1 MPYTLRNLLVA
12 RWAPQPLALE
22 GDTALVYVLRAFGRE
37 GSIDET
43 APRRIQLVDARE
55 FASLSAFVGQSAAP
69 PVTVMDEPSGAPGSA
84 TGEALTPMQGRFLL
98 LRPGSA
104 DLATPPTVPRKA
116 VLGDLAGLDDETL
129 GQLYGRSDLVRRSIA
144 VHGSRVRVAGREID
158 DTMAVRINGQVVP
171 VDSDGDLAY
180 ETILP
185 VGRHQLFLD
194 LVPVAGDVWPMEL
207 SVDVTGR
214 HWFMVGLADL
224 TLQRNSLAGSV
235 EPLAADDRYLE
246 STVSEGRLAMYL
258 KGKIRGKYLLTA
270 QLDTQEEQLD
280 ELLDQIDEK
289 DPRRLFRSIDPDR
302 YYPVYGD
309 DSTTLADTNSQGRFY
324 ARVEW
329 DRSRAVLGNFNTNF
343 TGTEFAQ
350 YNRTL
355 YGASLAWR
363 GLKATGEGEPVDAV
377 DAFVSDAQ
385 TALGHDEFIGTGGS
399 LYYLRRTD
407 VVEGSAKV
415 RVEIVDPVTERTLEN
430 LALVE
435 GVDYELDELQGR
447 LLLSKPL
454 SQVTRHR
461 APYLVRDAGLD
472 GPRTLLVVD
481 YEYVPVGFDSGST
494 GYGFRGRKWLGDRLA
509 VGGTWVD
516 ESRDAQDYQ
525 LAGADVTFKA
535 GRGTYVKLEYAQ
547 TEATQAVRY
556 FSADGGLS
564 FAALNPLGTAAA
576 ADDREGEAYGLE
588 GRVNLREQGWTRR
601 DATVAAWWSRK
612 DEQFA
617 VARRDEGFGLERM
630 GLEAQADLPRGFRT
644 AFRASTVD
652 RSGLRPGLA
661 SQVDQV
667 AAQVTW
673 RRDER
678 DSASAELQYVNARLR
693 PGETD
698 KALLAALE
706 YRRSLNDAWDAYF
719 IVQAQVD
726 GSNGEVGRDI
736 ATLGTRY
743 AIDDAWAVDAELS
756 MGDGADGL
764 SATLEYRRSDRHT
777 LYGTF
782 SHSVDRSDE
791 LLSSVST
798 LSGMPGNESRSGF
811 YENPGN
817 NLALGSR
824 WQVSDQTR
832 VFNEAQFIES
842 AGRAGLAH
850 VFGLDFGGRR
860 GWRYGL
866 SLQKGDFAGPEGFG
880 NRSAISGS
888 VGFAADALNWSSRLE
903 YRKDSGALEATQY
916 LTSNRVEWKL
926 RDSFRVLGKLNYS
939 QTEQDAARL
948 NAGNLIFGQAA
959 TDARFAEASVG
970 LAYRPTSHDRFN
982 WLAKLTWLYDLGSF
996 GQVGDDAS
1004 APGVANLLQSQ
1015 RTDQKS
1021 LVASLEGVYRLT
1033 PKFDL
1038 GAKLARRGGQVR
1050 LGRAEDAWIDSTA
1063 TFYAAR
1069 LSYELISKWDAM
1081 VEYRVLDVPESS
1093 SRRKGLLVGID
1104 REIRRNFRLG
1114 VGYNFTD
1121 FSDNLTYLSYEF
1133 EGFFVNVVGKY

>member
-1 MPYTLRNLLVA
+1 
-12 RWAPQPLALE
+12 
-22 GDTALVYVLRAFGRE
+22 
-37 GSIDET
+37 
-43 APRRIQLVDARE
+43 
-55 FASLSAFVGQSAAP
+55 
-69 PVTVMDEPSGAPGSA
+69 
-84 TGEALTPMQGRFLL
+84 
-98 LRPGSA
+98 
-104 DLATPPTVPRKA
+104 
-116 VLGDLAGLDDETL
+116 
-129 GQLYGRSDLVRRSIA
+129 
-144 VHGSRVRVAGREID
+144 
-158 DTMAVRINGQVVP
+158 MAVRINGQVVP

-185 VGRHQLFLD
+185 VGQHQLFLD

-207 SVDVTGR
+207 SVDVTGK

-246 STVSEGRLAMYL
+246 STVSEGRLALYL

-270 QLDTQEEQLD
+270 QVDTQEEELD
-280 ELLDQIDEK
+280 EILDQIDEK

-309 DSTTLADTNSQGRFY
+309 DSTTVADTNSQGRFY

-355 YGASLAWR
+355 YGANVAWR
-363 GLKATGEGEPVDAV
+363 GLRVTDEGEPVDAV

-415 RVEIVDPVTERTLEN
+415 RVEIIDPVTERTLEN

-447 LLLSKPL
+447 LLLAKPL
-454 SQVTRHR
+454 SQVTRLR
-461 APYLVRDAGLD
+461 APYLVRDSGLD

-481 YEYVPVGFDSGST
+481 YEYVPVGFDGGAT

-509 VGGTWVD
+509 IGGTWVD

-535 GRGTYVKLEYAQ
+535 GRGSYVKLEYAQ
-547 TEATQAVRY
+547 TEATQTVRY

-564 FAALNPLGTAAA
+564 FAALNPLGSAAA

-588 GRVNLREQGWTRR
+588 ARVNLREQGWTRR

-612 DEQFA
+612 DDQFA

-630 GLEAQADLPRGFRT
+630 GIEAQGDLPRRLRF

-652 RSGLRPGLA
+652 RTGARSALA

-667 AAQVTW
+667 AAQVSW
-673 RRDER
+673 RRNER

-693 PGETD
+693 PGDTD

-706 YRRSLNDAWDAYF
+706 YRRALNDAWDAYL

-726 GSNGEVGRDI
+726 GSEGEVGRDI

-743 AIDDAWAVDAELS
+743 AINDAWAVDAELS

-764 SATLEYRRSDRHT
+764 SATLEYRRTDRHT

-782 SHSVDRSDE
+782 SHSVDRTDD
-791 LLSSVST
+791 LLS
-798 LSGMPGNESRSGF
+798 
-811 YENPGN
+811 YENLNGFRDHAGN

-832 VFNEAQFIES
+832 VFNEAQIVES
-842 AGRAGLAH
+842 AGRSGLAH

-860 GWRYGL
+860 GWRYGV

-880 NRSAISGS
+880 NRSAVSGS
-888 VGFAADALNWSSRLE
+888 VGYAGEAVNWSSRLE
-903 YRKDSGALEATQY
+903 YREDTGALEATQY

-948 NAGNLIFGQAA
+948 NAGNLIFGQSAA
-959 TDARFAEASVG
+959 DARFAEASLG

-1021 LVASLEGVYRLT
+1021 LVAAWEGVYRLT
-1033 PKFDL
+1033 PKFDI

-1050 LGRAEDAWIDSTA
+1050 LGRADDAWIDSTA

-1069 LSYELISKWDAM
+1069 LSYELISKWDAL
-1081 VEYRVLDVPESS
+1081 VEYRVLDVPEAA
-1093 SRRKGLLVGID
+1093 SRREGLLVGID
-1104 REIRRNFRLG
+1104 REIKRNFRLG